1 MKYIA
6 RGLVLLL
13 ALTLSVKLIAQDTLL
28 RDDIPDR
35 YIVKT
40 GDTLWDISTKFLKT
54 PWHWPEV
61 WHLNPQ
67 IDNPHLI
74 FPGDVISLIYID
86 GRPLLTVD
94 RTVHLTPLESR
105 PFLADRLSP
114 KIREQALSDAIP
126 AIPLDQINSF
136 LSRSRVMEAGVLE
149 AAPYVVSGQESRLIL
164 GVGDR
169 LYARGQF
176 ADNIPSY
183 GIYRRGENYVDP
195 ETGEILGIEALDVGA
210 ANMRAIDDDIATLS
224 VTRSTRDVRIGDRI
238 IPTSYRLIEPTFFP
252 SEPDTTVKGHII
264 NVEGGVSQVAMLDV
278 IAINRGARDK
288 IQVGN
293 VMAIFKSGEIIHDP
307 LAQDRKNRSVKLP
320 DERAGLLMVFQA
332 FEKMSLAIV
341 LEADRGIRVGDI
353 VRNP

>member
-1 MKYIA
+1 MNYIA
-6 RGLVLLL
+6 RGLFLLL
-13 ALTLSVKLIAQDTLL
+13 ACVLSFNVTAQDSLL
-28 RDDIPDR
+28 RDDIPER

-40 GDTLWDISTKFLKT
+40 GDTLWDISKTFLKT

-67 IDNPHLI
+67 INNPHLI

-94 RTVHLTPLESR
+94 RTLHLTPLETR
-105 PFLADRLSP
+105 PFVAERVRP
-114 KIREQALSDAIP
+114 KIREQVLSDAIP

-136 LSRSRVMEAGVLE
+136 LSRSRVVDQGVLE

-176 ADNIPSY
+176 ADTIPSY
-183 GIYRRGENYVDP
+183 GIYRRGENYIDP
-195 ETGEILGIEALDVGA
+195 ETEEILGVEALDVGA
-210 ANMRAIDDDIATLS
+210 ANIGAIDGDIATLS
-224 VTRSTRDVRIGDRI
+224 ITRSTRDVRIGDRI
-238 IPTSYRLIEPTFFP
+238 MPSAYRLIEPTFFP
-252 SEPDTTVKGHII
+252 SAPATDINGHII
-264 NVEGGVSQVAMLDV
+264 SVEGGVSQVAMLDV
-278 IAINRGARDK
+278 IAINRGIRDK
-288 IQVGN
+288 ISVGN
-293 VMAIFKSGEIIHDP
+293 VLNIFKSGEVIEDP
-307 LAQDRKNRSVKLP
+307 LVTDPKARRVKLP
-320 DERAGLLMVFQA
+320 DEHAGLLMVFQT

-341 LEADRGIRVGDI
+341 LEADRGIRVGDL